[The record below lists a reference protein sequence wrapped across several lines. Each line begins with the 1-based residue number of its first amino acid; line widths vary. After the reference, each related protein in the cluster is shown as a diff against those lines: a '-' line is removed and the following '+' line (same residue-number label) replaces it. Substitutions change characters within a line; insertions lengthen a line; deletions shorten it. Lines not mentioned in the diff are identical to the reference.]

1 MLTSDFILIY
11 VFSDLIPR
19 LKKKVFRIVKMI
31 PQVKKRIKDEK
42 SKMSHDIEES
52 FHKQV
57 EGYLTALPDKGYSMV
72 HNV

>member
-1 MLTSDFILIY
+1 
-11 VFSDLIPR
+11 
-19 LKKKVFRIVKMI
+19 MI

-57 EGYLTALPDKGYSMV
+57 EGYLTALPDKGYPMV
-72 HNV
+72 CKYSQTSLM